1 MEGLKR
7 DPQAPAQAIARVCR
21 SLEFG
26 KGGGSFPLLLR
37 TRVGMS
43 PRSVPPCPLLQ
54 GSAGEGGQSWGEG
67 KEEGEEEMFFFF
79 NWKQ

>member
-1 MEGLKR
+1 MIPRHRRRPLPG
-7 DPQAPAQAIARVCR
+7 CR

-26 KGGGSFPLLLR
+26 KGEESFPLLLR

-43 PRSVPPCPLLQ
+43 PRSVPPCPLQQ
-54 GSAGEGGQSWGEG
+54 GSAGDYAGQSWGEG